1 MPSVWFNPQ
10 YLILQELAGTR
21 IAHTHFSN
29 SQVTHRAESLWV
41 FFHYNLL
48 LKHV

>member
-21 IAHTHFSN
+21 VAHTHFSN
-29 SQVTHRAESLWV
+29 SQVTHRAKSLWV